1 MKSRLLIISCLLVL
15 AVSPVARNLAAAD
28 LDSCNERYYQAD
40 YDRAIECYHR
50 LGGERPPASLLYNI
64 GNAHARLG
72 NAGAATLFYLRS
84 LYLAPGDAD
93 AAGNLALLRKHHGI
107 FPPEPSLGEQLT
119 ALLTISQW
127 SLVSLAG
134 LLIYLGFALLSL
146 KKRPRRSVD
155 ALLLLLCLL
164 LFAGGLTAAGARHH
178 HWQRAVVMTDGQLVV
193 SPFAEATPVGA
204 IRQGRLVSTHAR
216 HRDFTSVTDETG
228 RTGWLPT
235 DSLEAIIPPR

>member
-1 MKSRLLIISCLLVL
+1 MNSRVLIMCCLFLF
-15 AVSPVARNLAAAD
+15 AVPPAARNLAAAD
-28 LDSCNERYYQAD
+28 LDSCNELYYQAH
-40 YDRAIECYHR
+40 YDRAIDCYHR
-50 LGGERPPASLLYNI
+50 LGGEHPPASLLYNI

-72 NAGAATLFYLRS
+72 NAGAATLSYLRS

-93 AAGNLALLRKHHGI
+93 AAGNLALLRKQHGI
-107 FPPEPSLGEQLT
+107 FPPEPSPGEQAA

-146 KKRPRRSVD
+146 KKKPRRAGEILVF
-155 ALLLLLCLL
+155 LLCLL
-164 LFAGGLTAAGARHH
+164 LFAGGLTAASVRYH
-178 HWQRAVVMTDGQLVV
+178 HWQRSVVMTDGQLVV
-193 SPFAEATPVGA
+193 SPFAGATPIGA
-204 IRQGRLVSTHAR
+204 IRQGRLVTTHAR

>member
-40 YDRAIECYHR
+40 YDQAIECYH
-50 LGGERPPASLLYNI
+50 
-64 GNAHARLG
+64 RLG

-164 LFAGGLTAAGARHH
+164 LFGARHH